1 MTPLPAVF
9 SVVGESDSGKT
20 TVIEG
25 LVAELTSLGL
35 KVGTIKHDVHGFQM
49 DREGK
54 DSYRHKQA
62 GASISLVSSPWQ
74 VGMVRD
80 TGRDLPVAE
89 LVERFMD
96 GVDVVLTEDYHL
108 ERWPKVEVHRRATG
122 KGLRCAGDDTV
133 IAVVSDEP
141 LAVEAPVFGF
151 DRLSEVARLLL
162 GHAGMAPGAAT
173 AGRPTS

>member
-1 MTPLPAVF
+1 MTTPVPVF
-9 SVVGESDSGKT
+9 SIVGEHGSGKT

-25 LVAELTSLGL
+25 LVAELTALGL
-35 KVGTIKHDVHGFQM
+35 RVGTIKHDLHGFQM

-54 DSYRHKQA
+54 DSFRHKAA
-62 GASISLVSSPWQ
+62 GASISLISSPWQ

-80 TGRDLPVAE
+80 CDRDHTVAE

-122 KGLRCAGDDTV
+122 RGLRCAGDETLV
-133 IAVVSDEP
+133 AIVSDEP
-141 LAVEAPVFGF
+141 LPVTVPIFGF
-151 DRLSEVARLLL
+151 DQLPEIARLLR
-162 GHAGMAPGAAT
+162 GRAGI
-173 AGRPTS
+173 

>member
-1 MTPLPAVF
+1 MNDAIAVF
-9 SVVGESDSGKT
+9 SIVGEHGSGKT

-25 LVAELTSLGL
+25 LVAEMVGLGL
-35 KVGTIKHDVHGFQM
+35 RVGTIKHDVHGFQM

-54 DSYRHKQA
+54 DSFRHKAA

-80 TGRDLPVAE
+80 TDRDLSVGE

-96 GVDVVLTEDYHL
+96 GVDVVLTEDYHR

-122 KGLRCAGDDTV
+122 TGLRCAGDETLL
-133 IAVVSDEP
+133 AVVSDEP
-141 LAVEAPVFGF
+141 LPVDVPVLAF
-151 DRLSEVARLLL
+151 DRIPEVARLLL
-162 GHAGMAPGAAT
+162 GHAERAPRAT
-173 AGRPTS
+173 TGD